1 MEMCQ
6 WNWVIGVYRL
16 GEHVTMLQT
25 DQSVLHSAN
34 GQLPKA
40 NGKSKPRVSQS
51 KERLRSQLPDLN
63 LVEQLFSYKKCKAEG
78 RKANKQGTT
87 ISDCRKRKEHLK
99 GGNTAF
105 GDVHG
110 F

>member
-16 GEHVTMLQT
+16 GGHVTMLQT

-40 NGKSKPRVSQS
+40 NGKSKPRA
-51 KERLRSQLPDLN
+51 
-63 LVEQLFSYKKCKAEG
+63 KKG
-78 RKANKQGTT
+78 
-87 ISDCRKRKEHLK
+87 
-99 GGNTAF
+99 
-105 GDVHG
+105 
-110 F
+110 

>member
-40 NGKSKPRVSQS
+40 NGKSKRQKQTKSFS
-51 KERLRSQLPDLN
+51 KQ
-63 LVEQLFSYKKCKAEG
+63 
-78 RKANKQGTT
+78 RKAKKSVTW
-87 ISDCRKRKEHLK
+87 SEPSRA
-99 GGNTAF
+99 AF
-105 GDVHG
+105 QL
-110 F
+110 